1 MLVFSAFAIAG
12 TVSFW
17 PTLSVLVLVRL
28 FARVSS
34 PTLIFSAFEIFQ
46 SESPFLTT

>member
-1 MLVFSAFAIAG
+1 MTG

-17 PTLSVLVLVRL
+17 PTLRVLVFVRL
-28 FARVSS
+28 FARESS